1 MKNPTEAREAATTID
16 LIPTT
21 DLVKTPIISF
31 MPDGCLYVNKERTGK
46 CPVIV
51 VFSSCPAKR
60 GTPNEKL
67 EGRCI
72 AW

>member
-1 MKNPTEAREAATTID
+1 
-16 LIPTT
+16 
-21 DLVKTPIISF
+21 